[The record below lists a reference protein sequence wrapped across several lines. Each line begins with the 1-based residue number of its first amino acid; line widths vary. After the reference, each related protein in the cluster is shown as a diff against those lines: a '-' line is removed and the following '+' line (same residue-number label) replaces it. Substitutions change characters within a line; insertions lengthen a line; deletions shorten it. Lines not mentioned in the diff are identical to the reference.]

1 MDLQFTLNADA
12 PADVVKDT
20 DTAGFRAD
28 VLEASLKQPV
38 IVDFWAPWCGPCKTL
53 GPALEKAVKAARGKV
68 RMVKINIDDNQ
79 QLAAQ
84 LRIQSIPTVYAFFQ
98 GQPVDA
104 FQGAVPE
111 SQIKQFIERLVQM
124 AGGSDDQG
132 DPIAEALAQAEEM
145 LGAGEA
151 DTAAAIFQQVIQ
163 ADPENPAA
171 IGGYARSLIAAG
183 RLDDAAQV
191 IAGLTEPLASK
202 AEVKQAKT
210 QLDLAHATAGAGD
223 NIAGMMETLAA
234 DPADHRVRIDLAMA
248 LFAAGKRQAA
258 LDELLTSIRMD
269 RQWNDGEARQQLLK
283 LFEAIGLTDK
293 MTVAARRKLSTI
305 LFS

>member
-145 LGAGEA
+145 LGAGQA

-234 DPADHRVRIDLAMA
+234 DPADHRARIDLAMA

-269 RQWNDGEARQQLLK
+269 RQWNDAEARQQLLK

>member
-1 MDLQFTLNADA
+1 MDLQFSLNADA

-68 RMVKINIDDNQ
+68 RMVKVNIDDNQ

-111 SQIKQFIERLVQM
+111 SQIKQFIDRLVQM
-124 AGGSDDQG
+124 AGGADDQG
-132 DPIAEALAQAEEM
+132 DPIAGALAQAEEM
-145 LGAGEA
+145 LAAGDA
-151 DTAAAIFQQVIQ
+151 DTAAAVFQQVIQ

-171 IGGYARSLIAAG
+171 IGGFARSLIAAG

-202 AEVKQAKT
+202 AEISQAKT
-210 QLDLAHATAGAGD
+210 QLDLARTTADASD
-223 NIAGMMETLAA
+223 DVAGMMETLAA
-234 DPADHRVRIDLAMA
+234 NPADHRTRIDLAMA

-258 LDELLTSIRMD
+258 LDELLTSISVD
-269 RQWNDGEARQQLLK
+269 REWNDGEARQQLLK

-293 MTVAARRKLSTI
+293 MTVAARRKLSAI

>member
-202 AEVKQAKT
+202 TEVKQAKT

-234 DPADHRVRIDLAMA
+234 DPTDHRARIDLAMA

-269 RQWNDGEARQQLLK
+269 RQWNDAEARQQLLK

>member
-223 NIAGMMETLAA
+223 NLAGMMETLAA

>member
-104 FQGAVPE
+104 FQGTVPE

>member
-124 AGGSDDQG
+124 TSGSDDQG

>member
-124 AGGSDDQG
+124 TSGSDDQG

-234 DPADHRVRIDLAMA
+234 DPADHRARIDLAMA